1 MLGKF
6 GSFRHFVVGTVVAGA
21 GLLGATGVIGGG
33 HHDEVIDHWQVVIS
47 PAGGEGL
54 RIRETFDQDFGT
66 SDRRG
71 PERTIPNDFGVV
83 TDVTAS
89 SPDAPD
95 DLNVENFGSYTRIRV
110 GDPDTT
116 LNGQHRYVIEYTLPA
131 ANLSSGLLAVDALGD
146 DYRIDMTEA
155 EVIINGFELS
165 NPECFFGPFGS
176 TDPCTIETVGE
187 MVGTRMYRAT
197 IAPLPA
203 GSGITVRGVIEGGGE
218 APAVPLPP
226 IPERRDE
233 PNNGLVGLGLA
244 GLGAA
249 VAAPIY
255 VSSRRKGRNEVFA
268 GGAADA
274 AFGELPAPGSM
285 SSPDSGRTTVLV
297 VDDKLADLATIE
309 FVPPPGIEPWEAAV
323 LLSERI
329 DDSTTQAYV
338 SGLVGKEILV
348 VEESGKNLSIGS
360 GPKRSTAA
368 AGEAAVANAILAL
381 GDPYTTGKYDP
392 EFAAAWASISTQQRE
407 RIASSRW
414 WKRGGPGGGLSGG
427 AAAGYGGLFGI
438 VVIGAVGLVAMSGS
452 VGSAFGALD
461 RLPLAAI
468 VVALVSALVALGA
481 YSSMLP
487 ARSAQG
493 SALALRT
500 ESFRRFLHAS
510 EGQHV
515 EWAWNNNLLREY
527 SAWAVALGEA
537 EAWSKALERANIP
550 EPARLSAT
558 PLIIYSA
565 ASSINSSRTAPS
577 SSGSSG
583 GGGGGGFSGGG
594 GGGGGGGSW

>member
-6 GSFRHFVVGTVVAGA
+6 GSFRHFAVGTVAVGM
-21 GLLGATGVIGGG
+21 GVLGATGIIGNG
-33 HHDEVIDHWQVVIS
+33 HHDEVVDHWQVVIS

-66 SDRRG
+66 NDRRG
-71 PERTIPNDFGVV
+71 PERTIPNDFGLV
-83 TDVTAS
+83 TNVTAS

-95 DLNVENFGSYTRIRV
+95 SLNVENFGSYTRIRV

-116 LNGQHRYVIEYTLPA
+116 LNGQHRYVIEYTLPNA
-131 ANLSSGLLAVDALGD
+131 ELSSGLLAVDAIGD
-146 DYRIDMTEA
+146 EYRIDMTEA

-165 NPECFFGPFGS
+165 NPDCFFGPFGS
-176 TDPCTIETVGE
+176 TDPCTIELVGD
-187 MVGTRMYRAT
+187 RMYRA
-197 IAPLPA
+197 IVAPLPA
-203 GSGITVRGVIEGGGE
+203 GNGITVRGVIEAGGQ

-226 IPERRDE
+226 LPDRRDE
-233 PNNGLVGLGLA
+233 PSSGLIGLGLA
-244 GLGAA
+244 GLSAA
-249 VAAPIY
+249 VAVPIFLHF
-255 VSSRRKGRNEVFA
+255 RRKGRNEVFA

-274 AFGELPAPGSM
+274 AFGELPSPGSM
-285 SSPDSGRTTVLV
+285 SSPDSGRATVLV
-297 VDDKLADLATIE
+297 ADDKLADLATIE
-309 FVPPPGIEPWEAAV
+309 FVPPQGIEPWEAAV
-323 LLSERI
+323 LMTERI
-329 DDSTTQAYV
+329 DDTTTQAYV
-338 SGLVGKEILV
+338 SGLVGKEVLA
-348 VEESGKNLSIGS
+348 VEKSGSGLAISS
-360 GPKRSTAA
+360 GPKRASAST
-368 AGEAAVANAILAL
+368 GEAAVANSILVL
-381 GDPYTTGKYDP
+381 GDPYITGTYDP
-392 EFAAAWASISTQQRE
+392 AFAAAWSAISNQQRE
-407 RIASSRW
+407 RISASGW
-414 WKRGGPGGGLSGG
+414 WKRGGPGAHMS
-427 AAAGYGGLFGI
+427 AKS
-438 VVIGAVGLVAMSGS
+438 AVGCG
-452 VGSAFGALD
+452 GFGLALS
-461 RLPLAAI
+461 I
-468 VVALVSALVALGA
+468 GVVALVAGSGSGGSVFDALERLPVAAIVAALLSAIVALVA

-537 EAWSKALERANIP
+537 DAWSKALERANIP
-550 EPARLSAT
+550 EPARMSAT

-577 SSGSSG
+577 SSGGSS